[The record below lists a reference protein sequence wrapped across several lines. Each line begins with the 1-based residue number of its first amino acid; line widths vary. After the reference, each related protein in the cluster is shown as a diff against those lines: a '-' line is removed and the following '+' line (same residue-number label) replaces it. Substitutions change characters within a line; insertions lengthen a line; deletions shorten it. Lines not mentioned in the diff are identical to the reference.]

1 MSIEKKHTSP
11 AMNELR
17 HAAGAL
23 KTPATEPGKSQAS
36 VPVTPTATFQRQA
49 ETSAATAASAT
60 KTPLGEHPDDA
71 FFEELR
77 AAEFAIL
84 DEQGHT
90 YLDFTGGN
98 LYPTSLVNRHH
109 QLLLGSVLGNPH
121 STNPT
126 SQLATKLVDR
136 ARARVL
142 EFFNASDYICV
153 FTQNA
158 SGALK
163 VVGESYPFT
172 SDSRLILLSDNHN
185 SVNGIREYC
194 NRKGGK
200 TRYVQVQYEDLMVN
214 NDLLRTALS
223 EAPEGVPKLFAFPG
237 QSNVSGVKHDLKWID
252 IAREN
257 GFDVLLDAAAY
268 VPSTRLDLTQIRP
281 DFVSV
286 SFYKIFGYPTG
297 LGCLL
302 IHKEAFGKLVKPW
315 FAGGTVTLVSVAEQK
330 QFLATGHERFEDGTL
345 SYNMIPAVTI
355 GLDFIDEI
363 GIDRINARVSRLIR
377 YVSDQLRAIKHA
389 NGRPVVRIFGPE
401 GFERRGGNIIMNF
414 FDDAGHLIPF
424 EEIEEL
430 ANVQQISI
438 RSGCFC
444 NPGIDEINNCIT
456 TDEISKYFTSRDAG
470 DYHDMITFLGKM
482 RGATR
487 VSVGLST
494 SRRDLDRFIAFV
506 KALAR

>member
-1 MSIEKKHTSP
+1 MYTMNSDSITSR
-11 AMNELR
+11 L
-17 HAAGAL
+17 
-23 KTPATEPGKSQAS
+23 
-36 VPVTPTATFQRQA
+36 
-49 ETSAATAASAT
+49 
-60 KTPLGEHPDDA
+60 TPLRIGEHPDDA
-71 FFEELR
+71 FFEALR

-84 DEQGHT
+84 DDQEHT

-98 LYPTSLVNRHH
+98 LYPVSLVSRHH
-109 QLLLGSVLGNPH
+109 QQLLGSVLGNPH

-126 SQLATKLVDR
+126 SQLATRLVER
-136 ARARVL
+136 ARDRVI

-163 VVGESYPFT
+163 LVGESYPFGPQ
-172 SDSRLILLSDNHN
+172 SRLVLLSDNHN

-194 NRKGGK
+194 NRKGGI
-200 TRYVQVQYEDLMVN
+200 TRYVQVQYEDLMI
-214 NDLLRTALS
+214 NDELLLSALTES
-223 EAPEGVPKLFAFPG
+223 PEGVPKLFAFPG
-237 QSNVSGVKHDLKWID
+237 QSNVSGVKHDQKWID

-268 VPSTRLDLTQIRP
+268 VPTTRLDLTRVRP

-330 QFLATGHERFEDGTL
+330 QFLASGHERFEDGTL
-345 SYNMIPAVTI
+345 SYNMIPAITI
-355 GLDFIDEI
+355 GLDFIDDI

-377 YVSDQLRAIKHA
+377 HLSEQLRAITHR

-414 FDDAGHLIPF
+414 FDADGHLIPF

-430 ANVQQISI
+430 ANFEQISI

-470 DYHDMITFLGKM
+470 DYHDMISFLGKM

-487 VSVGLST
+487 VSVGLAT
-494 SRRDLDRFIAFV
+494 SRRDIDRFTAFV
-506 KALAR
+506 QALAR